1 MTESGRERT
10 DSPKVTGI
18 IERLER
24 EIALAEEPASFIAVL
39 EAEQGEPRDE

>member
-1 MTESGRERT
+1 MTEPGRERA

-18 IERLER
+18 IERLEG

-39 EAEQGEPRDE
+39 EAQQGEPDNE